1 MGDNDDAWRMCCQGL
16 PRNGTHVGDSERA
29 HGWSWTC
36 LWQDKLR
43 LAGSGFLGGPRHLLR
58 ALRAKKL
65 HNSICHHYIRVL
77 LTKTNSMVYN
87 MLYKY
92 RVKAVE
98 VCSLSETMS
107 STWVDD
113 NDALL
118 GVDRGC
124 QGCGICVM
132 TCCGG

>member
-1 MGDNDDAWRMCCQGL
+1 
-16 PRNGTHVGDSERA
+16 
-29 HGWSWTC
+29 
-36 LWQDKLR
+36 
-43 LAGSGFLGGPRHLLR
+43 
-58 ALRAKKL
+58 
-65 HNSICHHYIRVL
+65 
-77 LTKTNSMVYN
+77 MVYN

-113 NDALL
+113 NDASL

-124 QGCGICVM
+124 QGHGICVM
-132 TCCGG
+132 TCRGG